1 MSTYLDGK
9 LLVAPPKM
17 KDWRFARSVVYIFK
31 HDVSGAGGIIVN
43 KKVSVPKIGFR
54 LYLQNNKE

>member
-1 MSTYLDGK
+1 MKYLDGK

-17 KDWRFARSVVYIFK
+17 TDWRFAKSVVYIWK

-43 KKVSVPKIGFR
+43 KKVSAPSFENICRGCR
-54 LYLQNNKE
+54 A